1 MVLILPS
8 LCALAPCLQP
18 LLILD
23 SSRALL
29 YRVGSP
35 KLTPRKDTPVK
46 NSFVKQFDPNIK
58 FNYSCFDRV
67 ILRGYI
73 IRLFFAGGIAVLLR
87 ALGFNSLSNGV
98 MRILTDQLNSHI
110 EKIAKARQEV
120 RTPLQMP
127 KTRQAILHLLS

>member
-1 MVLILPS
+1 M
-8 LCALAPCLQP
+8 
-18 LLILD
+18 
-23 SSRALL
+23 
-29 YRVGSP
+29 
-35 KLTPRKDTPVK
+35 PVK
-46 NSFVKQFDPNIK
+46 NSFVKQFDQNIK

-110 EKIAKARQEV
+110 EKIAKAQNIPIHWWPSVNGGTLRLSGVNLKSRQEV
-120 RTPLQMP
+120 RAPLQMP
-127 KTRQAILHLLS
+127 KTCQAVLYLS